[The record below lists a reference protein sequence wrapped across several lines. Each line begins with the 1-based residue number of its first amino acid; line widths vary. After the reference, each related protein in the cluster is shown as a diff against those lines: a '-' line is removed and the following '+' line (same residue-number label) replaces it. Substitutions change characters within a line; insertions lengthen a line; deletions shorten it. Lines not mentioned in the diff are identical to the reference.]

1 MAKVNRGKDFER
13 QIQTAFKKIEGVSID
28 RLKDRMSGYAGDNT
42 VSDFI
47 VYKKPYEFYIECK
60 AVHGN
65 TLNFKSDIRPNQ
77 WDGLIDKSLI
87 SGVHAGFMI
96 WFIDHDLTVY
106 VGVSVLAN
114 MRASGLKSLNIKD
127 LENLESIQS
136 PHLIKIEGRKK
147 RILYDYDMNSF
158 FNKFL

>member
-13 QIQTAFKKIEGVSID
+13 AVKTAFEQIEGVSID
-28 RLKDRMSGYAGDNT
+28 RLKDSMSGYLGDNT
-42 VSDFI
+42 ISDFI
-47 VYKKPYEFYIECK
+47 VYRQPYEYYIECK

-77 WDGLIDKSLI
+77 WDGLSEKSLI
-87 SGVHAGFMI
+87 KGVHAGFMV

-106 VGVSVLAN
+106 VGVSVLAG

-127 LENLESIQS
+127 LNYIENIQS
-136 PHLIKIEGRKK
+136 PQLIKIEGRKK
-147 RILYDYDMNSF
+147 RILYEYDMNSF
-158 FNKFL
+158 FNKFE